1 MACRSDLFLGLKFVI
16 LAGAPNIEDLHF
28 PASKKLSEMA
38 CSATPQT
45 KLSIRSLHFAGLSD
59 AVVLPESSSTLASRF
74 ESPLYIEH
82 PQGHCIPTKPH
93 FISIISEFLESQLLS
108 RLNANLDIECS
119 ANSNQCAK
127 QERSSEGDYH
137 L

>member
-1 MACRSDLFLGLKFVI
+1 MACRSDLFFGLKFVI

-28 PASKKLSEMA
+28 PASKKFSTMA
-38 CSATPQT
+38 CSATTQA

-59 AVVLPESSSTLASRF
+59 AVVLTESSSALASRF

-108 RLNANLDIECS
+108 SMNITSDIGFS
-119 ANSNQCAK
+119 GISNQCAK
-127 QERSSEGDYH
+127 QERPSEGNYH